1 MMCGQIYKTIWN
13 DQWETA
19 GILEKYH
26 TVPGELQI
34 IPLYGNVVRGGGG
47 GPIRW
52 YRQYTAIGHAR
63 HFVQLPRV
71 LHKTGL
77 NRAVSLC
84 ILQGTTPFL
93 PLFCAVLLE
102 KRGYPTPENA
112 ILHPILHP
120 KLPVNTGYSGYG
132 CRKCMIFSK
141 NFFFREERYNGP
153 EVTKH
158 RTSLGKSTDV
168 LHRKYGCLPQRSPMF
183 FKDFVRRGPPQSFP
197 SEGLFHRNLFVRR
210 RGCPGCRRCNTVE
223 CR

>member
-1 MMCGQIYKTIWN
+1 MMCRQIYKTIWN
-13 DQWETA
+13 GKWKTA

-34 IPLYGNVVRGGGG
+34 IPLSGNVVRGGGG

-84 ILQGTTPFL
+84 ILQGTIPFL

-102 KRGYPTPENA
+102 KTRLSYTRKRNPTPNLTPETSS
-112 ILHPILHP
+112 
-120 KLPVNTGYSGYG
+120 KYW
-132 CRKCMIFSK
+132 IF
-141 NFFFREERYNGP
+141 G
-153 EVTKH
+153 VW
-158 RTSLGKSTDV
+158 V
-168 LHRKYGCLPQRSPMF
+168 
-183 FKDFVRRGPPQSFP
+183 
-197 SEGLFHRNLFVRR
+197 
-210 RGCPGCRRCNTVE
+210 
-223 CR
+223 

>member
-1 MMCGQIYKTIWN
+1 MCGQIYKTIWN

-34 IPLYGNVVRGGGG
+34 IPLSGNVVRGGGG

-132 CRKCMIFSK
+132 CRKGRIFFQ
-141 NFFFREERYNGP
+141 NFFRGGEKRQWSGGC
-153 EVTKH
+153 K
-158 RTSLGKSTDV
+158 TSDFFEAKVRMFCIESTDV
-168 LHRKYGCLPQRSPMF
+168 CL
-183 FKDFVRRGPPQSFP
+183 KEVRCFLRI
-197 SEGLFHRNLFVRR
+197 L
-210 RGCPGCRRCNTVE
+210 
-223 CR
+223 

>member
-1 MMCGQIYKTIWN
+1 MCGQIYKTIWN

-34 IPLYGNVVRGGGG
+34 IPLSGNVVRGGGG

-84 ILQGTTPFL
+84 ILQDSMS
-93 PLFCAVLLE
+93 FCI
-102 KRGYPTPENA
+102 GNDA
-112 ILHPILHP
+112 ILHPKRLS
-120 KLPVNTGYSGYG
+120 Y
-132 CRKCMIFSK
+132 
-141 NFFFREERYNGP
+141 
-153 EVTKH
+153 
-158 RTSLGKSTDV
+158 TSSYTL
-168 LHRKYGCLPQRSPMF
+168 
-183 FKDFVRRGPPQSFP
+183 SF
-197 SEGLFHRNLFVRR
+197 
-210 RGCPGCRRCNTVE
+210 T
-223 CR
+223 